1 MKTATLVFTYN
12 RSRHTAAV
20 LEALSKNS
28 RLPEKLFV
36 FQDGYKNNG
45 DLEEWQKVNKLIRGI
60 EWCEA
65 EIIVSEGNRGLAASI
80 VSGIT
85 YVFQKYDAIIV
96 LEDDCVPSVSF
107 MDFMYQ
113 CLEKYDNNKKIFSVS
128 GYAYPVA
135 LEKGT
140 HDIYGCGRVSSWGWG
155 TWKDRWQ
162 YFEKDYELV
171 KKLRQEKESSRNLAM
186 WGMDLESMLVGN
198 IRGECDS
205 WAAFWALKGVEK
217 EGICINPYE
226 SLIRNIGLDG
236 SGANCGVTDY
246 YDVLLMDK
254 NKQAFDL
261 PDEVYIT
268 EKTVEAFAPLFGSYT
283 ALNGDKG
290 EKEKILVYGLGNYY
304 LRTEER
310 ICGEYYVEAFVDR
323 VKKGWF
329 AGKPI
334 IKSSDIAKYK
344 YDKILVMILNNEDC
358 LEVKEAA
365 ESTGDRAGEDIGRKG
380 SVRIMECGKRQI
392 K

>member
-1 MKTATLVFTYN
+1 MKTATLLFTYN
-12 RSRHTAAV
+12 RSYHTRAV
-20 LEALSKNS
+20 LEALSKSN
-28 RLPEKLFV
+28 RLPQKLFV
-36 FQDGYKNNG
+36 FQDGFKNNR
-45 DLEEWQKVNKLIRGI
+45 DVEEWQKVNEFIKGI

-65 EIIVSEGNRGLAASI
+65 EIIVSEINKGLAASI

-85 YVFQKYDAIIV
+85 YVFDKYDAIIV
-96 LEDDCVPSVSF
+96 LEDDCVPDVSF

-113 CLEKYDNNKKIFSVS
+113 CFEKYQNNKKIFSVS
-128 GYAYPVA
+128 GYAYPVV

-155 TWKDRWQ
+155 TWKDRWE

-171 KKLRQEKESSRNLAM
+171 KKLRQEKEFSRNLAM

-198 IRGECDS
+198 VRGECDS
-205 WAAFWALKGVEK
+205 WAVFWALNVIAK

-236 SGANCGVTDY
+236 SGTNCGVTDY
-246 YDVLLMDK
+246 YDVSLMDK
-254 NKQAFDL
+254 SKQIFDL
-261 PDEVYIT
+261 PDEVHVT
-268 EKTVEAFAPLFGSYT
+268 EKTIEAFTPLFGSYT
-283 ALNGDKG
+283 ALNCDEK

-310 ICGEYYVEAFVDR
+310 ICAEYYVEAFVDR

-334 IKSSDIAKYK
+334 IKSKDIEKYT
-344 YDKILVMILNNEDC
+344 YDKILVMIMNNEER
-358 LEVKEAA
+358 LEVKEYLKAQGI
-365 ESTGDRAGEDIGRKG
+365 ESKKILDG
-380 SVRIMECGKRQI
+380 STLYR
-392 K
+392 